1 MSRRDSRS
9 MPSPTNISKLPL
21 SVLAAAALVALP
33 AAAYEAV
40 QVSDGGSIK
49 GKVLYQGEIATKK
62 IIPTKDAE
70 TCGAMREEPLI
81 VVGSDKGVQDAV
93 VYLKEVQKGAALANP
108 AKKPEINN
116 HNCQFEPHVQ
126 AIPVGSIVIVNSDP
140 VMHNTHGFFGKQTV
154 FNQALPTQGMRIEK
168 PVKKPG
174 MMRVECDTH
183 GWMLGWVYAAEHPYY
198 AVTKKD
204 GTAGLVHPRRLAGGR
219 GPDRG
224 AGHCKAQGSDAADDR
239 AEERDGA
246 ESRSEEEVSA
256 GRAPGCPAGLG
267 REDDG

>member
-1 MSRRDSRS
+1 MSRGDSRS

-21 SVLAAAALVALP
+21 SVLAAAALLALP

-93 VYLKEVQKGAALANP
+93 VYLKEVQKGAALPNP

-204 GTAGLVHPRRLAGGR
+204 GTFSIQDVPPGSYTLVAW
-219 GPDRG
+219 
-224 AGHCKAQGSDAADDR
+224 QEAADPT
-239 AEERDGA
+239 
-246 ESRSEEEVSA
+246 EVPVTVKPKEA
-256 GRAPGCPAGLG
+256 TQQTIELKNATEQNLEVKRK
-267 REDDG
+267 